1 MSASTITLTDLLPAV
16 FADERERHTSS
27 EVWLTSLRFDR
38 GGRYLVQAE
47 SGKGKTSLCAF
58 ISGLRTDYNGR
69 IALDGRD
76 YATFLPEE
84 RIALD
89 MDRFRI
95 DKIAVKI
102 QKKEQPAKDES
113 SSERSS
119 DSWKSKVQKSE
130 RD

>member
-58 ISGLRTDYNGR
+58 ISVSGDGHSTVSPAPDASPHAATTANVKVLRFSIITSPLQLNH
-69 IALDGRD
+69 L
-76 YATFLPEE
+76 TT
-84 RIALD
+84 
-89 MDRFRI
+89 
-95 DKIAVKI
+95 
-102 QKKEQPAKDES
+102 
-113 SSERSS
+113 
-119 DSWKSKVQKSE
+119 
-130 RD
+130 

>member
-84 RIALD
+84 RIAIRLPSAGSQAVS
-89 MDRFRI
+89 
-95 DKIAVKI
+95 IAHGI
-102 QKKEQPAKDES
+102 GEHPAQEQPH
-113 SSERSS
+113 RL
-119 DSWKSKVQKSE
+119 
-130 RD
+130 